1 VATKHRKQ
9 GQRARKIALVGAAS
23 ATATCLTVGAA
34 PPPAPHHAV
43 SSVPVALAADIDYT
57 QLITDSSNSFN
68 NILFAS
74 ANFQNGLADLFE
86 PLLAAT
92 GGSAGATVG
101 QANLLQ
107 LLPPGVLQALIQI
120 LGTFNSPAGLS
131 GVPGLPA
138 GAGSILNPVLDG
150 TDIVTLPVLGTLTG
164 LLTALQGVLTA
175 VSGITTPLG
184 VTVPSL
190 DQLIP
195 GLTATLTTYE
205 SHYNLPLLGLG
216 TLLGLS
222 GQSTATNLFAQ
233 IPGLTPEGLVD
244 GILDGLTGSVA
255 ALAVAKPLVNTLLT
269 LGPVSDLLNLVNTP
283 TVTAWVPLAGG
294 TYGLPL
300 GGQFGFLATMPTLD
314 VGPVDLAPDLL
325 PPLST
330 TDTVLAVPIGAAGV
344 DLPLGLASFGMLG
357 TPGIVLPTATGVTT
371 VGGVSLTSFSIP
383 GLGIS
388 YLSTNVQGANYYGT
402 NGIDFSDGQN
412 IGALVTPL
420 GTIPIIYSL
429 GSFNV
434 GDDGFGFSGPSFFGV
449 GLIPPIQVGDAPTQQ
464 SPDGLIP
471 ANGLVSLNT
480 LFTAG
485 RALSPTQLTSV
496 TEVLGIPNVGQSLA
510 DAVLTPGYQILVTP
524 LATQLTAYL
533 NANLGS
539 WVNGGASQ
547 FEQLTAAIANL
558 SAQIPGAT
566 PIPAPAVTPAAQNN
580 ALLETASVQNK
591 QAAPVVHSQ
600 QTIVQTQ
607 ASTDPVKN
615 VQNEVRSANTQITT
629 SITAANAKTKASV
642 AKATADIE
650 KSVEKAGA
658 KLNKIA
664 KDGQDQVKKA
674 VEGVQKTVKAAGDS
688 VGNAAKAA
696 TKKADKK

>member
-1 VATKHRKQ
+1 
-9 GQRARKIALVGAAS
+9 
-23 ATATCLTVGAA
+23 
-34 PPPAPHHAV
+34 V
-43 SSVPVALAADIDYT
+43 STVPVALAADIDYT

-222 GQSTATNLFAQ
+222 GQTTATNLFAQ
-233 IPGLTPEGLVD
+233 IPGLTPAGLVN
-244 GILDGLTGSVA
+244 GIVNGLTSAVLPLP
-255 ALAVAKPLVNTLLT
+255 ALDAVKATINALLT
-269 LGPVSDLLNLVNTP
+269 TGLLSGVLNAVNTP

-314 VGPVDLAPDLL
+314 VGPVDLAPGVL

-330 TDTVLAVPIGAAGV
+330 TDTVLAVPILAGGV

-434 GDDGFGFSGPSFFGV
+434 GDDGFGFSGPSLFGV

-615 VQNEVRSANTQITT
+615 VQNELRSANTQITT

-650 KSVEKAGA
+650 NSVKKAGA
-658 KLNKIA
+658 TLNKIA
-664 KDGQDQVKKA
+664 KDGQDQIKKT